1 MTSVCI
7 LPQHVIAATKHTLVN
22 NMASQR
28 DNRAYTRTR
37 KAVTARLMTSVCI
50 LPQRVI
56 AATKHTLVNNMA
68 SQCLHSNTEDSNSQ
82 ADDQCMYPP
91 TTRYCGDETY
101 TRQQHGITA
110 RQQGLHSNTEGSN
123 SQADDQCMY
132 PPTTRYCG
140 DKTYTRQ
147 QHGITARRQG
157 LHSNTEG
164 SNSQADDQCMYPPT
178 TRYCGDKTY
187 TGQQHG
193 ITYQPWSALWQQM
206 SWYIGTRPSTAPML
220 TQF

>member
-1 MTSVCI
+1 MQECSI
-7 LPQHVIAATKHTLVN
+7 SIARTVEKLHFCTVPLTCTW
-22 NMASQR
+22 
-28 DNRAYTRTR
+28 TRM
-37 KAVTARLMTSVCI
+37 AVTARLMTSVCI

-110 RQQGLHSNTEGSN
+110 R
-123 SQADDQCMY
+123 
-132 PPTTRYCG
+132 
-140 DKTYTRQ
+140 
-147 QHGITARRQG
+147 RQG

-178 TRYCGDKTY
+178 TRYCGDETY

>member
-1 MTSVCI
+1 MHLNTDGS
-7 LPQHVIAATKHTLVN
+7 N
-22 NMASQR
+22 SQA
-28 DNRAYTRTR
+28 DDQCMYPPTTCYCGDETYTRQQHGITARRQGLHSNTEGSNSQADDQCMYPPTTR
-37 KAVTARLMTSVCI
+37 YCGDETYTRQQHGITARRQGLHSNTEGSTVTARLMTSVCI

-91 TTRYCGDETY
+91 TTRYCGD
-101 TRQQHGITA
+101 
-110 RQQGLHSNTEGSN
+110 
-123 SQADDQCMY
+123 
-132 PPTTRYCG
+132 
-140 DKTYTRQ
+140 
-147 QHGITARRQG
+147 
-157 LHSNTEG
+157 
-164 SNSQADDQCMYPPT
+164 
-178 TRYCGDKTY
+178 KTY

>member
-1 MTSVCI
+1 MYVSSHNALLRRRNIHSSTTWHHSAYTQTRKTVTARLMTSVCI

-28 DNRAYTRTR
+28 DDRAYTRTR

-110 RQQGLHSNTEGSN
+110 R
-123 SQADDQCMY
+123 
-132 PPTTRYCG
+132 
-140 DKTYTRQ
+140 
-147 QHGITARRQG
+147 RQG

-178 TRYCGDKTY
+178 TRYCGDETY
-187 TGQQHG
+187 TRQQHG

-206 SWYIGTRPSTAPML
+206 S
-220 TQF
+220 